1 MKQVIIEA
9 THILESFTRFKDLIY
24 SKINLKIEYAPPY
37 ICKIWDYNRC
47 ETELI
52 ALLKFLI
59 CAIYYQVKMYMNKQ
73 NFFNKMLLN
82 IFQNLIPNKVIICD
96 DKDPPCINDE
106 IKKLIR
112 RKTWLFQCQRKSH
125 YLDYAILNS
134 IAQFI
139 TNVINLSKL
148 KYHERLAS

>member
-1 MKQVIIEA
+1 
-9 THILESFTRFKDLIY
+9 
-24 SKINLKIEYAPPY
+24 
-37 ICKIWDYNRC
+37 
-47 ETELI
+47 
-52 ALLKFLI
+52 
-59 CAIYYQVKMYMNKQ
+59 MNKQ

-112 RKTWLFQCQRKSH
+112 RETWLFQSQRKSH

-139 TNVINLSKL
+139 TNAINLSKL